1 MVKVIGWIL
10 GVLAIAGVGMH
21 FDNGEVLAGI
31 ICFFAIGCLIPPI
44 LNKINAANKKSSEEK
59 GVTHAEITQKGAN
72 IFGLVLIII
81 AAAIGGGSGSESTTK
96 PIAVEQKE
104 KSKKEWYAHDIKLSY
119 GEMNGKNWAS
129 YTSDQRLAISAN
141 VLAHFWTEKTL
152 SPKIMNNIKK
162 MDDLKPYANE
172 LTAELDE
179 FYLGGDQ
186 QLTANQPL
194 SESAVILLKLKKW
207 I

>member
-1 MVKVIGWIL
+1 MAKVIGWVL
-10 GVLAIAGVGMH
+10 GILAIASVGKH

-31 ICFFAIGCLIPPI
+31 ICFFAIGFLIPPI
-44 LNKINAANKKSSEEK
+44 LNKINSKNKKSSEEK

-81 AAAIGGGSGSESTTK
+81 AAAIGGGSDSESTTK

-104 KSKKEWYAHDIKLSY
+104 KSEKEWYVHNIKISY

-129 YTSDQRLAISAN
+129 YTSDQKLAISAN

-152 SPKIMNNIKK
+152 SPKIMNNIKS
-162 MDDLKPYANE
+162 MDDLKPYAKE

-179 FYLGGDQ
+179 FYLGGNQ
-186 QLTANQPL
+186 KLTANQSL